1 MSRTFAV
8 SAAILAG
15 VIVVALMFGFFDNEY
30 PGEARL
36 PGAKV
41 KIEKSQ
47 SPDFQTKTGS
57 VHTGRGER
65 DTTTTP
71 NNEIRT
77 SNSGPAMAD

>member
-47 SPDFQTKTGS
+47 LPDFQTKTGS

-65 DTTTTP
+65 DATTTP